1 MLNFMHSVITHTVCL
16 IGSVVPNEM
25 LKVFP
30 GTILCC
36 TDSKHKE
43 FEEKCAWGAGS
54 SQLCCTNHST
64 FDPGLN
70 QQADPFIKVPT
81 EMGAAQHYGMS
92 QHVTAEAS

>member
-1 MLNFMHSVITHTVCL
+1 MLWAQC
-16 IGSVVPNEM
+16 VPSEK

-30 GTILCC
+30 GTVLCC
-36 TDSKHKE
+36 ADSKHKE
-43 FEEKCAWGAGS
+43 LVETCACGAGS

-70 QQADPFIKVPT
+70 QQADPFIKVPA
-81 EMGAAQHYGMS
+81 EMGATRHYGTS